1 MLMPATVI
9 NSKNNLP
16 RPHFESGTLSP
27 KLSNSEVCEKLNKA
41 YAKNDIANLIEFLA
55 YAKVFHLFIKEGRKF
70 FKKIEEK
77 WPLIQ
82 KDYPHL
88 GNKFNYLSGIYN
100 SSHALRTDSVQIAN
114 RSAIIA
120 EFSNKY

>member
-1 MLMPATVI
+1 MPAAVI
-9 NSKNNLP
+9 NFKNKLP

-27 KLSNSEVCEKLNKA
+27 KLSNSEVREKLEKA
-41 YAKNDIANLIEFLA
+41 YAENDIANLIEFLA

-70 FKKIEEK
+70 FRKIEEGWAK
-77 WPLIQ
+77 CQ
-82 KDYPHL
+82 KEHPHL
-88 GNKFNYLSGIYN
+88 GNKFNYLTGIY
-100 SSHALRTDSVQIAN
+100 SSDPISRTDGIQIAN

>member
-1 MLMPATVI
+1 MPAAVI
-9 NSKNNLP
+9 NLKNKLP

-27 KLSNSEVCEKLNKA
+27 KLSNSEVREKLEKA

-70 FKKIEEK
+70 FRKIEEE
-77 WPLIQ
+77 WPLCQ
-82 KDYPHL
+82 KEYPHL
-88 GNKFNYLSGIYN
+88 GNKFNYLNGVYN
-100 SSHALRTDSVQIAN
+100 SNYISRNDSAQIAN